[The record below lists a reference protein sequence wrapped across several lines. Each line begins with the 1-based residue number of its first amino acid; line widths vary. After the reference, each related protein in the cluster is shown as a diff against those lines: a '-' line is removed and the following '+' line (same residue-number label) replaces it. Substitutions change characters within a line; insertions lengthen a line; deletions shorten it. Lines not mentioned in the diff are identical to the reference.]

1 MASRKFSLNVEAEV
15 PLLDELLGARL
26 AIIGAD
32 FAAYRNH
39 CFRVFNFCVALGDAN
54 EGERDR
60 FAIATAFHDLGIW
73 SERTF
78 DYLEP
83 SQDLAR
89 DYLLA
94 SGRSRWV
101 DEVTAMIGN
110 HHKITRVQ
118 RHPLSL
124 IEVFRRADWIDVS
137 LGWLRFG
144 LPRSFIRQIQASFP
158 NAGFH
163 RMLLALT
170 WQRTKS
176 HPLSP
181 LPMMRL

>member
-1 MASRKFSLNVEAEV
+1 MIVETDV
-15 PLLDELLGARL
+15 PLLDELLAARWE
-26 AIIGAD
+26 IVGAD

-39 CFRVFNFCVALGDAN
+39 CFRVFNFCVAMADTN
-54 EGERDR
+54 EAERER
-60 FAIATAFHDLGIW
+60 LAIATAFHDLGIW
-73 SERTF
+73 SARSF

-83 SQDLAR
+83 SQSLAR
-89 DYLLA
+89 DYLTA
-94 SGRSRWV
+94 SGRTAWI

-110 HHKITRVQ
+110 HHKITCFQ
-118 RHPLSL
+118 RCRLSL

-137 LGWLRFG
+137 LGCLSFG
-144 LPRSFIRQIQASFP
+144 VPRAFIRQTLARFP

-163 RMLLALT
+163 RLLLAQT
-170 WQRTKS
+170 WQRMKA